1 MAQITLTQSGGGTLT
16 LETICGTLLQQDNT
30 ADQTETFYPR
40 IRRGL
45 GLSGSCS
52 VFLPPDELAEI
63 TVRLLAFSANQG
75 EGKLQIKGDGIS
87 AVHKALLDVTFLAD
101 PPVAKLSWQGMKEN

>member
-1 MAQITLTQSGGGTLT
+1 MAQITLTQSGGNTLT
-16 LETICGTLLQQDNT
+16 LEIVCGTLLQQDNT

-40 IRRGL
+40 TRRGL
-45 GLSGSCS
+45 GQSGSCS

-63 TVRLLAFSANQG
+63 TVRLLAFSANRG

-87 AVHKALLDVTFLAD
+87 TAHQALLDVAFLAD
-101 PPVAKLSWQGMKEN
+101 PLRAELVWQGMKEG